1 MNALAARITLHIAHR
16 RRPPRREQ
24 LLAIAER
31 LSRAVTRELA
41 VMRLEA
47 E

>member
-1 MNALAARITLHIAHR
+1 MNALAARITLHAARR
-16 RRPPRREQ
+16 RRPQRCEQ
-24 LLAIAER
+24 LLATAEK

-41 VMRLEA
+41 VMRLET